1 MKLKVEVG
9 ALTVKLLVMVAVLG
23 VTLRSS
29 GRSND
34 SLMPVVVELEGAV
47 ALAAVHCTLVEGE
60 DQVPT

>member
-1 MKLKVEVG
+1 MKG
-9 ALTVKLLVMVAVLG
+9 PPTGPAAVKSVLG

-47 ALAAVHCTLVEGE
+47 ALAPMPRLAKAAQSSG
-60 DQVPT
+60 